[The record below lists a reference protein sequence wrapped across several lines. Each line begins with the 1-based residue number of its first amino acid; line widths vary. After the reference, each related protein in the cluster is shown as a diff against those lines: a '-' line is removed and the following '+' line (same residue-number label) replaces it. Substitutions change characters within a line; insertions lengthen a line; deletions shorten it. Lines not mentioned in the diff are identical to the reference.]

1 MTNGTSVLW
10 KILSGLVKKWP
21 EMVAK
26 WTPVTTRLGVTVFI
40 ARLNTYFVNFVFPII
55 TGYLGWT
62 KSSSM
67 LVYLLII
74 QGKTGNLKNKHGII
88 LLHSKIESS

>member
-40 ARLNTYFVNFVFPII
+40 AFVEREIQVEII
-55 TGYLGWT
+55 IGL
-62 KSSSM
+62 
-67 LVYLLII
+67 
-74 QGKTGNLKNKHGII
+74 
-88 LLHSKIESS
+88 